1 MSQIMIRP
9 TADALYTA
17 AADLF
22 MECYHKAANRFC
34 VALAGGSTPLPVY
47 RLLATPPY
55 AAQVDW
61 SRVHVFYG
69 DERIV
74 PVDHPDNNYRAIH
87 EAFTS
92 QVPIP
97 AANLHRVPVELGVP
111 DAGITYGRYLKE
123 FFDGG
128 APTFDLQYL
137 GMGDDG
143 HTLSLFPHDQAA
155 MNETHHRI
163 VNVQDALHPHPRV
176 TLTAWAANASQTIAI
191 LVSGSKKAA
200 MLQEVL
206 EGEYHPL
213 RYPVQLIQPTSG
225 DLRWIVDSDAAQQV
239 SNPPKARPP
248 SYYDL

>member
-1 MSQIMIRP
+1 MPQIMIRP

-22 MECYHKAANRFC
+22 LERYHKAANRFS

-47 RLLATPPY
+47 CLLATPAY

-74 PVDHPDNNYRAIH
+74 PIDHPDNNYRAIH

-97 AANLHRVPVELGVP
+97 AANLHRVAVELGVP
-111 DAGITYGRYLKE
+111 NAGIAYGRHLKE

-143 HTLSLFPHDQAA
+143 HTLSLFPGDETA

-163 VNVQDALHPHPRV
+163 VNVQDSLHPHPRV
-176 TLTAWAANASQTIAI
+176 TLTAWAANASQVIAI

-200 MLQEVL
+200 TLKAVL
-206 EGEYHPL
+206 EGDYQPL
-213 RYPVQLIQPTSG
+213 QYPVQLIQPTSG
-225 DLRWIVDSDAAQQV
+225 DLRWLLDQDAAAAL
-239 SNPPKARPP
+239 SP
-248 SYYDL
+248 